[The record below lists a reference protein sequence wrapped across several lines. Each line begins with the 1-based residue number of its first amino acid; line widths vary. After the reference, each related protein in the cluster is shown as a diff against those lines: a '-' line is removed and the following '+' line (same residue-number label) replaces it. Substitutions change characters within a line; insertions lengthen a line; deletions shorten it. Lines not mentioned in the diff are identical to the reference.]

1 MPFPPSTPQ
10 QSGSQQPSA
19 SQYPTAPPVPNS
31 PQQAQP
37 QHPAGAPA
45 APQQA
50 PAAPYQ
56 AAPRP
61 QPMRQA
67 EATTLGQTNA
77 FALVAIIMAFI
88 APILG
93 IIFGHLSL
101 SQIKRTG
108 DAGRGLALTGLIF
121 GYAYVAF
128 IVLFMIFYVSMIGL
142 IIASAGA
149 AFNDFGSYDSF

>member
-1 MPFPPSTPQ
+1 MSYPPSAPQ
-10 QSGSQQPSA
+10 QPGHAPQPSGQQQAQQQPSA
-19 SQYPTAPPVPNS
+19 PQYP
-31 PQQAQP
+31 
-37 QHPAGAPA
+37 
-45 APQQA
+45 QA

-56 AAPRP
+56 P
-61 QPMRQA
+61 QVVPLAQS
-67 EATTLGQTNA
+67 TTVGQTTIGQTNTYA
-77 FALVAIIMAFI
+77 FVAIIAAFVF
-88 APILG
+88 PLCG

-149 AFNDFGSYDSF
+149 AMNDFGSYDYYDSL